1 MLTAPTWAINLAVRP
16 NPEKVMEYNMEKT
29 MNAWEK
35 VMQEYNR
42 TGDPAPLAKMVAYS
56 VIKKCLNTGY
66 NSTLEQL
73 RRELGRD
80 LHELDTLHHA
90 SMNAYNATVTA
101 DGDYKRVK
109 VDPGCAVALDR
120 LSSVQLG
127 DGVDFV
133 NVAVVAILEETAK
146 QKEREPGA
154 GADLTRPYTVRRLSR
169 KVWIK
174 TENSV
179 NGWEEVETTPIQE
192 IYKAVRRYVMQSR
205 AAATDPRNGYSYLDE
220 TTTDPITGE
229 ETTVYK
235 RLPKYADLGGYAVDF
250 NGACTLYS
258 VDRETV
264 DRYDALVTSL
274 DLTAK
279 QAQILTLK
287 QSGYGNKAIATYMG
301 ISENSVKGACT
312 EIRRKAAARFPAEL
326 LEKYMK

>member
-1 MLTAPTWAINLAVRP
+1 MAVRLYP
-16 NPEKVMEYNMEKT
+16 GKVMGNNMENKENSV
-29 MNAWEK
+29 NAWEK
-35 VMQEYNR
+35 VMQEYSR

-56 VIKKCLNTGY
+56 VIKKCLSTGY

-90 SMNAYNATVTA
+90 SMNAYTATVTA

-120 LSSVQLG
+120 LASVQLG
-127 DGVDFV
+127 DGIDFV

-146 QKEREPGA
+146 QAEREPGTA
-154 GADLTRPYTVRRLSR
+154 VDLTRPYFVRRLSR
-169 KVWIK
+169 KIWIK
-174 TENSV
+174 TEQSV
-179 NGWEEVETTPIQE
+179 NGWEEVETTPIRE
-192 IYKAVRRYVMQSR
+192 IYKAVRRYVMESR
-205 AAATDPRNGYSYLDE
+205 AGATDPRNGYSYLDE
-220 TTTDPITGE
+220 TTTDPVTGE
-229 ETTVYK
+229 ETTIYK

-258 VDRETV
+258 VERETV
-264 DRYDALVTSL
+264 DRYESMVASL
-274 DLTAK
+274 NLTAK
-279 QAQILTLK
+279 QAQILSLK

-312 EIRRKAAARFPAEL
+312 EIKRKAAARFPAEL
-326 LEKYMK
+326 LEKYVK

>member
-1 MLTAPTWAINLAVRP
+1 
-16 NPEKVMEYNMEKT
+16 MENKT
-29 MNAWEK
+29 QQTPNAWET
-35 VMQEYNR
+35 VMGEYSR
-42 TGDPAPLAKMVAYS
+42 TGDPVPLAKMVAYS

-66 NSTLEQL
+66 NSTLEQI

-90 SMNAYNATVTA
+90 SMTAYGASLN
-101 DGDYKRVK
+101 DNGDYKRVTLNT
-109 VDPGCAVALDR
+109 GSVAALNH

-133 NVAVVAILEETAK
+133 NVAVVAILDETVK
-146 QKEREPGA
+146 QTEREPGTVV
-154 GADLTRPYTVRRLSR
+154 DLTRPYTVRRLSR

-179 NGWEEVETTPIQE
+179 DGWENVETTPIRE

-220 TTTDPITGE
+220 TTTDPMTGD
-229 ETTVYK
+229 ETTIYK
-235 RLPKYADLGGYAVDF
+235 RLPKYADMGGYAVDF

-264 DRYDALVTSL
+264 DQYDDLVASL
-274 DLTAK
+274 RLTAK
-279 QAQILTLK
+279 QAKILSLK
-287 QSGYGNKAIATYMG
+287 QSGYGNKAIATYLG
-301 ISENSVKGACT
+301 ISENAVKGACT
-312 EIRRKAAARFPAEL
+312 EIKRKASERFPAEL
-326 LEKYMK
+326 LEKYVK

>member
-1 MLTAPTWAINLAVRP
+1 
-16 NPEKVMEYNMEKT
+16 MEKT

-90 SMNAYNATVTA
+90 SMNAYTATVTA

-109 VDPGCAVALDR
+109 VDPGCVVALDR

-220 TTTDPITGE
+220 TTTDPVTGE

-264 DRYDALVTSL
+264 DQCDALVTSL